1 MSNQFGDTRIDDDLT
16 LLSETLEEVL
26 RSSGDPADQKYVELK
41 ARAEKALDDVKN
53 GLAVLQTVITIG
65 RSRQFI
71 VLMTTS
77 TKTTARNWC
86 GRGRW
91 AGTRT
96 VAGTPLK
103 PPYTGVLHFCSTPY
117 NVRLLTGRGPRA
129 ITYYGAGKSTAPFVA
144 RDSGDT
150 RHSGYRYSFPSQR
163 RF

>member
-53 GLAVLQTVITIG
+53 GLARLQTVITIG
-65 RSRQFI
+65 RSRLFI

-77 TKTTARNWC
+77 TKTLARNWC

-103 PPYTGVLHFCSTPY
+103 PPYTGVLHFF
-117 NVRLLTGRGPRA
+117 VVPR
-129 ITYYGAGKSTAPFVA
+129 IM
-144 RDSGDT
+144 
-150 RHSGYRYSFPSQR
+150 
-163 RF
+163 

>member
-41 ARAEKALDDVKN
+41 ARAEKALDDVKKRVS
-53 GLAVLQTVITIG
+53 GLQTVITIG

-77 TKTTARNWC
+77 TKTPQGIGVGATVGLVLDCCWHAVKTSLHRGTAF
-86 GRGRW
+86 
-91 AGTRT
+91 
-96 VAGTPLK
+96 
-103 PPYTGVLHFCSTPY
+103 FCSTPY

-129 ITYYGAGKSTAPFVA
+129 IT
-144 RDSGDT
+144 
-150 RHSGYRYSFPSQR
+150 
-163 RF
+163 

>member
-53 GLAVLQTVITIG
+53 GLARLQTVITIG

-77 TKTTARNWC
+77 TKTLARNC
-86 GRGRW
+86 VG
-91 AGTRT
+91 AT
-96 VAGTPLK
+96 VGL
-103 PPYTGVLHFCSTPY
+103 VLG
-117 NVRLLTGRGPRA
+117 LLL
-129 ITYYGAGKSTAPFVA
+129 A
-144 RDSGDT
+144 R
-150 RHSGYRYSFPSQR
+150 R
-163 RF
+163 

>member
-41 ARAEKALDDVKN
+41 ARAEKALDDVKKR
-53 GLAVLQTVITIG
+53 LARLQTVITIG
-65 RSRQFI
+65 RSRLFI

-77 TKTTARNWC
+77 TKNPARNWWG
-86 GRGRW
+86 GRGRR

-103 PPYTGVLHFCSTPY
+103 PPYTGVLHFFCSTPY

-150 RHSGYRYSFPSQR
+150 RHSGY
-163 RF
+163 

>member
-53 GLAVLQTVITIG
+53 GLAGLQTVITIG

-77 TKTTARNWC
+77 TKTRQGIGVGAAVGLVLGLLLAR
-86 GRGRW
+86 R
-91 AGTRT
+91 
-96 VAGTPLK
+96 
-103 PPYTGVLHFCSTPY
+103 
-117 NVRLLTGRGPRA
+117 
-129 ITYYGAGKSTAPFVA
+129 
-144 RDSGDT
+144 
-150 RHSGYRYSFPSQR
+150 
-163 RF
+163 

>member
-41 ARAEKALDDVKN
+41 ARAEKALDDVKKR
-53 GLAVLQTVITIG
+53 LAVLQTVITIG
-65 RSRQFI
+65 RSRLFI

-77 TKTTARNWC
+77 TKTPARNWC
-86 GRGRW
+86 GRGRR

-103 PPYTGVLHFCSTPY
+103 PPYTGVLHF
-117 NVRLLTGRGPRA
+117 L
-129 ITYYGAGKSTAPFVA
+129 
-144 RDSGDT
+144 
-150 RHSGYRYSFPSQR
+150 
-163 RF
+163 